1 MPSFPAIDL
10 TMSDTQI
17 RDTLQR
23 LHTVLQSQPQLDPE
37 LKTLLQ
43 TLDQD
48 IQTALERKQT
58 ESAIAP
64 ETGDLAEQAQTL
76 ATRFAAEHPN
86 IDLALRELRSLL
98 LVVGL

>member
-1 MPSFPAIDL
+1 MTSLLAHTL

-23 LHTVLQSQPQLDPE
+23 LHTVLQSQPTVDPE

-43 TLDQD
+43 TLETD
-48 IQTALERKQT
+48 IQAALERQQT
-58 ESAIAP
+58 SP
-64 ETGDLAEQAQTL
+64 EPTQSDDLAEQAQTL

-98 LVVGL
+98 LGMGL

>member
-1 MPSFPAIDL
+1 MPWLSANHH

-43 TLDQD
+43 TLDRD
-48 IQTALERKQT
+48 IQAALEHKQN
-58 ESAIAP
+58 ESTAAA

-98 LVVGL
+98 LGLGL